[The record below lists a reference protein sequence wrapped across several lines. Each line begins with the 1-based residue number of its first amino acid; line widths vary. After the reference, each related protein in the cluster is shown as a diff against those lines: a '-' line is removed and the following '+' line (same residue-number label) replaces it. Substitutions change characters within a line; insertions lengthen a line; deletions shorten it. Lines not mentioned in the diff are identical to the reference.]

1 MTGRRVRIR
10 ACVKS
15 GEGTMSGES
24 EHDPGTASSG
34 AAAGDREPSDLHG
47 ILYVSS
53 AVRPLTEAE
62 MERILESARRR
73 NREAGVTG
81 ILLHQHGNFMQFIEG
96 PRQGLSRVFEIIRES
111 PYHRGI
117 VEIMNGPTPQRQ
129 FPEWSMAYRTRHVQ
143 AFTHPEL
150 YDAFLKPGLDLESP
164 GTPPVVAVLNSFWN
178 PRLA

>member
-1 MTGRRVRIR
+1 
-10 ACVKS
+10 
-15 GEGTMSGES
+15 MSGES

-34 AAAGDREPSDLHG
+34 AGARDGEPSELHG

-53 AVRPLTEAE
+53 AIRPLTEAE
-62 MERILESARRR
+62 MDRLLESARRR

-96 PRQGLSRVFEIIRES
+96 PRRGLARIFEVIRES
-111 PYHRGI
+111 PLHRG
-117 VEIMNGPTPQRQ
+117 VFEIMNSPVPERQ
-129 FPEWSMAYRTRHVQ
+129 FSDWSMAYRTRNVQ

-150 YDAFLKPGLDLESP
+150 FDAYLKPGLDLESP

-178 PRLA
+178 PRIA